1 MSGTGLRYFE
11 MNHMEER
18 FTKLILFAA
27 GDDMPNPGALNGK
40 IDVTVLAVTETEH
53 IKTSTAGTCE
63 RLELPSRWEAG
74 ECERIIC

>member
-1 MSGTGLRYFE
+1 

-40 IDVTVLAVTETEH
+40 IDVTVRNGN
-53 IKTSTAGTCE
+53 GTHQNQHG
-63 RLELPSRWEAG
+63 RNVRASGTPSRWEDG